1 MLYICT
7 QITTNKKNKMQT
19 LIMELENKFT
29 GELKITKQHSTNV
42 LSFKDMFIKGTK
54 TTKWLLGDWNLSRCY
69 IETK

>member
-1 MLYICT
+1 
-7 QITTNKKNKMQT
+7 MQT